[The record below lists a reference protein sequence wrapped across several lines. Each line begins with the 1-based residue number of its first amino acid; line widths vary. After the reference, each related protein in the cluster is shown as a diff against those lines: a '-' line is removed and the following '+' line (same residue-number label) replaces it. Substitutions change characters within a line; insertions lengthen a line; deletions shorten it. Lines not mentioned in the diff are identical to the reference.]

1 MQLNATI
8 CAIGL
13 LLTIVCISS
22 GCEKSESLTTAGQA
36 SDYYPLQTGH
46 RITYR
51 LDSTVYIA
59 LNTIRATRSYIVQDR
74 VEAETK
80 DNLGQK
86 AFVVRRWIRSNTDT
100 TQWTGNAAYLV
111 VPLRQS
117 IEIIDDNLR
126 YIRIQQP
133 LRNDFAW
140 KGHRYIN
147 TLTDPHLQYLDDWT
161 FTYAKTGQPFMA
173 GTRTF
178 NETVTVNQR
187 DEVINNPNDKTK
199 LFSVSRSVEV
209 YAKGVGLIYR
219 DFLHETWQPPNAS
232 SASGYF
238 ESNSYGIRLTY
249 LNHN

>member
-8 CAIGL
+8 CAIGM
-13 LLTIVCISS
+13 LLTIISFS
-22 GCEKSESLTTAGQA
+22 GCEKSETLATQGQG

-59 LNTIRATRSYIVQDR
+59 LNTIRTTRSYIVQDR

-86 AFVVRRWIRSNTDT
+86 AFLVRRWIRSNIDT
-100 TQWTGNAAYLV
+100 TQWTGNAAYMV
-111 VPLRQS
+111 VPLRKS
-117 IEIIDDNLR
+117 IEIIDNNLR

-133 LRNDFAW
+133 LRNNFSW

-147 TLTDPHLQYLDDWT
+147 TLTDPLLQYLDDWT
-161 FTYAKTGQPFMA
+161 YTYEKTGQPQTV

-178 NETVTVNQR
+178 SETVTVNQR

-199 LFSVSRSVEV
+199 FFTVSRSVEV
-209 YAKGVGLIYR
+209 YAKGIGLIYR

-238 ESNSYGIRLTY
+238 EPNSYGIRLTY

>member
-8 CAIGL
+8 CSIGL
-13 LLTIVCISS
+13 LLMIACIT
-22 GCEKSESLTTAGQA
+22 GCEKSDPLTTAGQV
-36 SDYYPLQTGH
+36 SDYYPLQTG
-46 RITYR
+46 RNITYR

-59 LNTIRATRSYIVQDR
+59 LNTIRTTRSYIVQDR

-86 AFVVRRWIRSNTDT
+86 AFVVRRWIRSNADT
-100 TQWTGNAAYLV
+100 TQWTGNAAYMV

-117 IEIIDDNLR
+117 IEIIDNNLR
-126 YIRIQQP
+126 YIRMQEP
-133 LRNDFAW
+133 LRNNFTW
-140 KGHRYIN
+140 KGNRYIN
-147 TLTDPHLQYLDDWT
+147 TLTDPQLQYLDDWT
-161 FTYAKTGQPFMA
+161 YTYEKTAQPYTV

-178 NETVTVNQR
+178 SETVTVKQR
-187 DEVINNPNDKTK
+187 DEVINDPNDKTK

-209 YAKGVGLIYR
+209 YAKGVGLVYR

-238 ESNSYGIRLTY
+238 ESNSYGIRLTF